1 MGVLNEKRCK
11 GKLYFL
17 FGKENEKE
25 DSAKG
30 FSDFGGGVE
39 PGESIYETA
48 MREGGEELTGFL
60 GDGAHIQQ
68 YIKSHGGVFPI
79 VVGEYHVHLF
89 FIEYDPKLP
98 MYYNLNHRFLW
109 DRMDKHILHRS
120 KLFEKIEI
128 QWFSLKDMKQRRSE
142 FRPFYREIVD
152 QFILKRGDIMTFL
165 RSKAR
170 KTRRVRT
177 KKTMSRRHNYSSSIL

>member
-1 MGVLNEKRCK
+1 MTGSSILPATIYQ
-11 GKLYFL
+11 GKLFFL

-39 PGESIYETA
+39 PGETVFETA

-60 GDGAHIQQ
+60 GDGAHIQK
-68 YIKSHGGVFPI
+68 YIKSHGGIFPI
-79 VVGEYHVHLF
+79 VYNDYHVHIF

-98 MYYNLNHRFLW
+98 IYYNLNHRFLW
-109 DRMDKHILHRS
+109 DRMDRNLLNKS

-128 QWFSLKDMKQRRSE
+128 QWFSLSDLKNRRSE
-142 FRPFYREIVD
+142 FRSFYQEIVD
-152 QFILKRGDIMTFL
+152 QFVLKHEFIRAFL
-165 RSKAR
+165 LKASNR
-170 KTRRVRT
+170 KNKT
-177 KKTMSRRHNYSSSIL
+177 KKRKRT

>member
-1 MGVLNEKRCK
+1 MTGSSILPATIYQ
-11 GKLYFL
+11 GKLFFL

-39 PGESIYETA
+39 PGETVFETA

-60 GDGAHIQQ
+60 GDGAHIQK
-68 YIKSHGGVFPI
+68 YIKSHGGIFPI
-79 VVGEYHVHLF
+79 VYNDYHVHIF

-98 MYYNLNHRFLW
+98 IYYNLNHRFLW
-109 DRMDKHILHRS
+109 DRMDRNLLNKS

-128 QWFSLKDMKQRRSE
+128 QWFSLSDLKNRRSE
-142 FRPFYREIVD
+142 FRSFYQEIVD
-152 QFILKRGDIMTFL
+152 QFVLKHEFIRAFL
-165 RSKAR
+165 KKASKQ
-170 KTRRVRT
+170 KNKT
-177 KKTMSRRHNYSSSIL
+177 KKRKRT